1 MRLTEEQMHEFYIA
15 NDMPETR
22 YCSWCMEE
30 VPVIITEID
39 SEEGGT
45 DIIIDCELC
54 KNRIVE

>member
-1 MRLTEEQMHEFYIA
+1 MHEFYIA